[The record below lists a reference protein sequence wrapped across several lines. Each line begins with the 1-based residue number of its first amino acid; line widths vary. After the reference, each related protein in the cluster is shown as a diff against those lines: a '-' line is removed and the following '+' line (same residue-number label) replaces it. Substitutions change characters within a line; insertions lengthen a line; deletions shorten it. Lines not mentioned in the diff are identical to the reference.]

1 MRRIPTT
8 KAERRNAI
16 RERAAEA
23 IRDMYHN
30 ATPLSFDDRGIGC
43 EIAGDWFN
51 DAAQFEIE
59 YVQDGGAYGSL
70 KSYRECLEAECNAGR
85 YKSAAARRFYVKRG
99 MRQMLEER
107 AKCAAWESI
116 SEYGKLYQWG
126 RWRPHIGA
134 GQTRQDARRIS
145 LFHAENYADDMP
157 LADVVELIRLSK
169 LSIATLPHGVAAT
182 IYKACPTKRISADAD
197 ESTSLELAAD

>member
-23 IRDMYHN
+23 IRDMHHN
-30 ATPLSFDDRGIGC
+30 ATPQSFDDRGIGY

-107 AKCAAWESI
+107 AKYAAWESI

-126 RWRPHIGA
+126 RGGRTLAPDRLVKTHG
-134 GQTRQDARRIS
+134 GSSFSMR
-145 LFHAENYADDMP
+145 ENYADDMP
-157 LADVVELIRLSK
+157 LADVVELIR
-169 LSIATLPHGVAAT
+169 IVEAFNRYVAAWCSRDNLQSMFDE
-182 IYKACPTKRISADAD
+182 ANLADAN
-197 ESTSLELAAD
+197 ESASLELATD